1 MKRLSGNYLFIAI
14 AAIFGIILAHLS
26 YHPLV
31 VFLIL
36 LYFVYLHSRGLKI
49 VVIAAS
55 AFIVFFTI
63 YFELYDEYNST
74 KLTGSETN
82 LTIKIAAAP
91 DLNGKTL
98 STVGKVGKEVIILRY
113 IIQTKN
119 EKSELASLKVG
130 MICRIEGQLLI
141 PNKARNFN
149 SFDYKK
155 YLYYKK
161 IHWIFSPTSLSLQN
175 CTQQAPSPYERL
187 LLIRGQGINYIEKH
201 FPKETIGIAQAL
213 IYGERGY
220 IDDELISSYQSLGLV
235 HLLAIS
241 GLHVGLLTG
250 AIFYIGIRMG
260 FTRESVTHS
269 LLCLLPIYTIV
280 AGAAPSV
287 IRAAL
292 MLMILLSCIRWK
304 KIYPIDSIGI
314 ACFFM
319 VLVNPYH
326 VFEVGFQLSFIVS
339 LGLILSSKT
348 IILRAGNPLTQT
360 LAVTVIAQLCSFP
373 IIIFYFYEVSLLSI
387 PFNLL
392 FVPVYS
398 VIILPLSILSLLL
411 HILYEPIG
419 LSLMFLLKMILNV
432 LNKFA
437 LYGAEVKLLSL
448 TLGKPHIFFLVGY
461 FVLLLIIFIMWE
473 RSNLKQIVVSIIL
486 IVTLS
491 VVDLNEKL
499 LDPFGKITFIDIGQ
513 GDSILIELPFNKGT
527 YLIDTG
533 PKTLDFA
540 TEEWEK
546 KRRTFDTGKDILLP
560 YLKSVG
566 IRKIDKLIITHG
578 DLDHIGNAEL
588 LLQELT
594 IGELILGTGPIEK
607 EFEQQ
612 LVKIAYEMGI
622 PISEVAAGDFWKS
635 GDYSFYVLAPYGDE
649 QTSNDRSIVIYS
661 EMGGLKWL
669 FTGDLEE
676 VGENRL
682 FATFRTLPVDVLK
695 VGHHGSN
702 SSTSEQFLEHIKPK
716 ISIIS
721 AGVKNR
727 YNHPN
732 SEVLNRLLEKE
743 SKILR
748 TDQHGAIQYKFRGN
762 SGTFRWVLP
771 YNKTILKQN

>member
-1 MKRLSGNYLFIAI
+1 MKRLSGSYLLIAI
-14 AAIFGIILAHLS
+14 AAIFGIILAHVS

-31 VFLIL
+31 GLTLF
-36 LYFVYLHSRGLKI
+36 LYFVYLYSRGPKI

-55 AFIVFFTI
+55 ICVLFFTI
-63 YFELYDEYNST
+63 YFELYDQHNLT
-74 KLTGSETN
+74 KLVGSETKLN
-82 LTIKIAAAP
+82 LKIITAPDINGRTFSTVVKLNDERLLLRYTIK
-91 DLNGKTL
+91 TQ
-98 STVGKVGKEVIILRY
+98 S
-113 IIQTKN
+113 

-130 MICRIEGQLLI
+130 MICSLEGELLL

-149 SFDYKK
+149 SFDYKN

-161 IHWIFSPTSLSLQN
+161 IHWIYSATSLSIQN
-175 CTQQAPSPYERL
+175 CVQQPHTPYERL
-187 LLIRGQGINYIEKH
+187 LLIRELGINYIEKN
-201 FPKETIGIAQAL
+201 FPIETIGIAQAL

-220 IDDELISSYQSLGLV
+220 IDDEIITSYQSLGLV

-260 FTRESVTHS
+260 FTRESVTHT
-269 LLCLLPIYTIV
+269 LLCLLPVYTIV

-287 IRAAL
+287 VRATL

-304 KIYPIDSIGI
+304 KVYPVDSIGI
-314 ACFFM
+314 ACFLM

-348 IILRAGNPLTQT
+348 IILRARNPLTQT
-360 LAVTVIAQLCSFP
+360 LTVTVIAQICSFP
-373 IIIFYFYEVSLLSI
+373 IIIFYFYEVSILSI
-387 PFNLL
+387 PYNLL

-398 VIILPLSILSLLL
+398 LMVLPLSILSLLL
-411 HILYEPIG
+411 HILFEPIG
-419 LSLMFLLKMILNV
+419 LFLMFLLKVTLKV
-432 LNKFA
+432 LNQLA
-437 LYGAEVKLLSL
+437 LYGANLHSLSL
-448 TLGKPHIFFLVGY
+448 TLGKPHILFLMGY
-461 FVLLLIIFIMWE
+461 FTLLLTIFKMWE
-473 RSNLKQIVVSIIL
+473 RSNRKQITVFIIL
-486 IVTLS
+486 FITLS
-491 VVDLNEKL
+491 VIDLNGKL
-499 LDPFGKITFIDIGQ
+499 LDPYGKITFIDVGQ
-513 GDSILIELPFNKGT
+513 GDCILIELPFNKGT

-533 PKTLDFA
+533 PRTLNFP
-540 TEEWEK
+540 TEEWKK

-560 YLKSVG
+560 FLKSIG

-588 LLQELT
+588 IIQEL
-594 IGELILGTGPIEK
+594 IVDELILGTGPIEK
-607 EFEQQ
+607 EYEQQ
-612 LVKIAYEMGI
+612 LVNISYEMGI
-622 PISEVAAGDFWKS
+622 PISEFSSGDFWKS
-635 GDYSFYVLAPYGDE
+635 GDYTFYVLAPFGDE

-661 EMGGLKWL
+661 EMGGLRWL

-676 VGENRL
+676 SGENKL
-682 FATFRTLPVDVLK
+682 ISSFQSLPVDVLK

-721 AGVKNR
+721 VGNKNK
-727 YNHPN
+727 YKHPN
-732 SEVLNRLLEKE
+732 KEVVDRLKEKE
-743 SKILR
+743 SVILR
-748 TDQHGAIQYKFRGN
+748 TDQHGAIQYKFRGE

-771 YNKTILKQN
+771 YNKTILKPK